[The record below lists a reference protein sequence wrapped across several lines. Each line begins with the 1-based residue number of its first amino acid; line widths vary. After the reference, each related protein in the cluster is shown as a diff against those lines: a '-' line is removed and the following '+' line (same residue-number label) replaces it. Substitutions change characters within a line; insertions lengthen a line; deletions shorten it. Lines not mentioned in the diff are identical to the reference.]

1 MVLRDNSAGLC
12 TALSGAIGCL
22 RPSPDPVPHET
33 EMAGYFQRQLADYV
47 EYHRDPW
54 NCAMHVVGILLL
66 FTGATL
72 PLTLVHFSVFGVE
85 VSLAVILA
93 LPVLVYWLMLDAGV
107 GLGILVSMIVLLSV
121 ATAIGNQ
128 VSLAMMWS
136 IFAVLI
142 VLGVASQ
149 IVGHR
154 VFEERQPSMVD
165 HPTHFLL
172 GPMFV
177 MAKFYIAL
185 GFRRDLAAILA
196 PLPTNSLSTR

>member
-1 MVLRDNSAGLC
+1 
-12 TALSGAIGCL
+12 
-22 RPSPDPVPHET
+22 
-33 EMAGYFQRQLADYV
+33 MAGYFQRQLADYV

-85 VSLAVILA
+85 ISLAVILA

-107 GLGILVSMIVLLSV
+107 GFGILVSMIVLLSV

-128 VSLAMMWS
+128 VSIAMMWS

-142 VLGVASQ
+142 VLGIASQ

-177 MAKFYIAL
+177 MAKLFIAL

-196 PLPTNSLSTR
+196 PLPSNSLSTR

>member
-1 MVLRDNSAGLC
+1 
-12 TALSGAIGCL
+12 
-22 RPSPDPVPHET
+22 
-33 EMAGYFQRQLADYV
+33 MAGYFQRQLADYV

-54 NCAMHVVGILLL
+54 NCAMHVVGIVLL

-85 VSLAVILA
+85 VSLAVIMA

-128 VSLAMMWS
+128 VSTAMMWS
-136 IFAVLI
+136 IFVVLI
-142 VLGVASQ
+142 VFGVAAQ
-149 IVGHR
+149 TVGHK

-165 HPTHFLL
+165 HPAHFLL

-177 MAKFYIAL
+177 MAKLFIAL

-196 PLPTNSLSTR
+196 PVPTNSLSTR

>member
-1 MVLRDNSAGLC
+1 VCLRDINTGLC
-12 TALSGAIGCL
+12 TALSGAIGNL
-22 RPSPDPVPHET
+22 RPSPRPVPHEI
-33 EMAGYFQRQLADYV
+33 EMAGYFQRQLAEYV

-72 PLTLVHFSVFGVE
+72 PLTRVVFPVFGIE
-85 VSLAVILA
+85 VSLAVVLA

-107 GLGILVSMIVLLSV
+107 GFGILVSMIVLLSV

-128 VSLAMMWS
+128 VSTAMMWS

-142 VLGVASQ
+142 GVGIASQ

-177 MAKFYIAL
+177 MAKLFIAL

-196 PLPTNSLSTR
+196 PLPANSLSTR

>member
-1 MVLRDNSAGLC
+1 M
-12 TALSGAIGCL
+12 
-22 RPSPDPVPHET
+22 PHET

-54 NCAMHVVGILLL
+54 NCAMHVIGILLL
-66 FTGATL
+66 FTGAVL
-72 PLTLVHFSVFGVE
+72 PLTLVHVSVFGIE

-93 LPVLVYWLMLDAGV
+93 LPVLVYWLMLDVGI
-107 GLGILVSMIVLLSV
+107 GLGILATMIVLLLV
-121 ATAIGNQ
+121 ATAIGNE
-128 VSLAMMWS
+128 VSVLAMWT

-142 VLGVASQ
+142 GFGVAAQ

-165 HPTHFLL
+165 HPAHFLL

-177 MAKFYIAL
+177 MAKLFIAL

-196 PLPTNSLSTR
+196 PLPANSLSTR

>member
-1 MVLRDNSAGLC
+1 
-12 TALSGAIGCL
+12 
-22 RPSPDPVPHET
+22 
-33 EMAGYFQRQLADYV
+33 MAGYFQRQLADYV

-72 PLTLVHFSVFGVE
+72 PLTLVHVSVFGVE

-128 VSLAMMWS
+128 VSTAMMWS
-136 IFAVLI
+136 VFAVLI
-142 VLGVASQ
+142 AFGVAAQ
-149 IVGHR
+149 VVGHR

-177 MAKFYIAL
+177 MAKLFIAL

>member
-1 MVLRDNSAGLC
+1 MRDTKANLC
-12 TALSGAIGCL
+12 TARSGAIGIFRL
-22 RPSPDPVPHET
+22 PDLVPHET

-54 NCAMHVVGILLL
+54 NCAMHVAGILLL
-66 FTGATL
+66 FTGAVL
-72 PLTLVHFSVFGVE
+72 PLTLVQIPLLGIE

-93 LPVLVYWLMLDAGV
+93 LPVLVYWLMLDIGI
-107 GLGILVSMIVLLSV
+107 GLGILAAALVLLTV
-121 ATAIGNQ
+121 ATTIGNQ
-128 VSLAMMWS
+128 VSTAMMWS

-142 VLGVASQ
+142 VTGVTAQ
-149 IVGHR
+149 VVGHKI
-154 VFEERQPSMVD
+154 FEERQPSMVD

-177 MAKFYIAL
+177 MAKLFIAL

-196 PLPTNSLSTR
+196 PLPSNSLSTR

>member
-1 MVLRDNSAGLC
+1 
-12 TALSGAIGCL
+12 
-22 RPSPDPVPHET
+22 
-33 EMAGYFQRQLADYV
+33 MAGYFQRQLADYV

-54 NCAMHVVGILLL
+54 NCAMHVIGILLL

-107 GLGILVSMIVLLSV
+107 GFGILVSMIVLLSV

-128 VSLAMMWS
+128 VSIAMMWS

-142 VLGVASQ
+142 VLGIASQ

-177 MAKFYIAL
+177 MAKLFIAL

-196 PLPTNSLSTR
+196 PLPSNSLSTR

>member
-1 MVLRDNSAGLC
+1 
-12 TALSGAIGCL
+12 
-22 RPSPDPVPHET
+22 
-33 EMAGYFQRQLADYV
+33 
-47 EYHRDPW
+47 
-54 NCAMHVVGILLL
+54 MHVVGILLL

-72 PLTLVHFSVFGVE
+72 PLTRVAFPVFGVE

-93 LPVLVYWLMLDAGV
+93 LPVLAYWLMLDTGV
-107 GLGILVSMIVLLSV
+107 GLGILASMIVLLSV

-128 VSLAMMWS
+128 VSTAMMWS

-142 VLGVASQ
+142 GLGVASQ

-165 HPTHFLL
+165 HPSHFLL

-177 MAKFYIAL
+177 MAKLFIAL

-196 PLPTNSLSTR
+196 PLPANSLSTR

>member
-1 MVLRDNSAGLC
+1 
-12 TALSGAIGCL
+12 
-22 RPSPDPVPHET
+22 
-33 EMAGYFQRQLADYV
+33 MAGYFQRQLADYV

-72 PLTLVHFSVFGVE
+72 PLTRVAFPMFGLE
-85 VSLAVILA
+85 LSLAVILA

-128 VSLAMMWS
+128 VSTAMMWS

-142 VLGVASQ
+142 GFGVASQ

-154 VFEERQPSMVD
+154 VFEERQPSMLD

-177 MAKFYIAL
+177 MAKLFIAL

-196 PLPTNSLSTR
+196 PLPANSLSTR

>member
-1 MVLRDNSAGLC
+1 MLNES
-12 TALSGAIGCL
+12 
-22 RPSPDPVPHET
+22 

-66 FTGATL
+66 FTGAVL
-72 PLTLVHFSVFGVE
+72 PLTFVHFSIFGIE
-85 VSLAVILA
+85 VSLAVIMA
-93 LPVLVYWLMLDAGV
+93 LPVLVYWLMLDAGI
-107 GLGILVSMIVLLSV
+107 GLGILAAAVVLLSV
-121 ATAIGNQ
+121 ATVIGNQ
-128 VSLAMMWS
+128 VSTAMMWS

-142 VLGVASQ
+142 GLGVAAQ
-149 IVGHR
+149 IVGHK

-177 MAKFYIAL
+177 MAKLFIAL
-185 GFRRDLAAILA
+185 GFRRDLAAILTPVPA
-196 PLPTNSLSTR
+196 NSLSTR

>member
-1 MVLRDNSAGLC
+1 MHGLC
-12 TALSGAIGCL
+12 GAHPDAIGRLIFPTSML
-22 RPSPDPVPHET
+22 RET
-33 EMAGYFQRQLADYV
+33 EMGGYFQRQLADYV

-66 FTGATL
+66 FTGAVL
-72 PLTLVHFSVFGVE
+72 PLTLVKFPLFGVE
-85 VSLAVILA
+85 VNLAVIMA
-93 LPVLVYWLMLDAGV
+93 LPVLVYWLMLDAGI
-107 GLGILVSMIVLLSV
+107 GIAILLAAIVLLSV

-128 VSLAMMWS
+128 VSTAMMWS
-136 IFAVLI
+136 IFGVLI
-142 VLGVASQ
+142 AFGIVSQ
-149 IVGHR
+149 VVGHK

-177 MAKFYIAL
+177 MAKLFIAL